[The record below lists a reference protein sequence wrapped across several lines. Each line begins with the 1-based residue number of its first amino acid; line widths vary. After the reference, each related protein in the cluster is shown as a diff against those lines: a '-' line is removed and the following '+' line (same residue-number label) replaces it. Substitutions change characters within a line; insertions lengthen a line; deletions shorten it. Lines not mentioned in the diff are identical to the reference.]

1 MTGIRSGGE
10 IIMQVITNHAKKR
23 LEAGE
28 LALGM
33 GIRQA
38 RTVDIAHI
46 AKTAGFDWLFIDME
60 HNSMSVDTAAQ
71 ICAAAM
77 TAGISPMIRV
87 PGHEPFHATRL
98 LDAGA
103 TGIVV
108 PHVSTADEARRVV
121 QACRFPGLGKR
132 SIPGLLPQV
141 LFEAHPV
148 AEVVAAINRETLL
161 VAMIETLDGLENVD
175 EIAAVPGIDAL
186 LVGCTDLAA
195 EMGLTGQL
203 GHPQVAAA
211 IDKVCA
217 ACARHGKFAGFGGV
231 YDEAIMASYV
241 QKGGRLI
248 LSGSDLAFLMAGGRA
263 RTSMLRS
270 VPLDSAS
277 TTKPA

>member
-1 MTGIRSGGE
+1 MK
-10 IIMQVITNHAKKR
+10 VIVNHARER

-60 HNSMSVDTAAQ
+60 HNSMSIDTAAQ
-71 ICAAAM
+71 ICAASL
-77 TAGISPMIRV
+77 TAGIAPMIRV
-87 PGHEPFHATRL
+87 PGHESFHATRL

-108 PHVSTADEARRVV
+108 PHVNNADEARRVV
-121 QACRFPGLGKR
+121 QACRFPPQGKR

-141 LFEAHPV
+141 LFETHPV
-148 AEVVAAINRETLL
+148 AEVVSAINRETLL

-203 GHPQVAAA
+203 GHARVA
-211 IDKVCA
+211 KGVEEVCA
-217 ACARHGKFAGFGGV
+217 ACERHGKFAGFGGV
-231 YDEAIMASYV
+231 YDEAIMANYI

-248 LSGSDLAFLMAGGRA
+248 LSGSDLAFMMAGGRA
-263 RTSMLRS
+263 RTSALRS
-270 VPLDSAS
+270 VSLEATPEIKTA
-277 TTKPA
+277 